1 VLGRHEYLAYQ
12 IAWRC
17 DYRLH
22 SGGSERDLKRGE
34 RAVLLEAINVDGL
47 SLTEQDAFSMSQ
59 AAVLLDQAR
68 AKGDMKALAAAL
80 DHNLE
85 LWVGLRALVSR
96 PEVRVSQNIQ
106 ENLTKL
112 ANYVADAT
120 MSHGVEIPEKTLDTL
135 INIDLQVS
143 EGLLEGKLNFER
155 KQLRSQ

>member
-1 VLGRHEYLAYQ
+1 
-12 IAWRC
+12 
-17 DYRLH
+17 
-22 SGGSERDLKRGE
+22 
-34 RAVLLEAINVDGL
+34 VLLEATNVDGL

-68 AKGDMKALAAAL
+68 AQGDMKALAAAL

-85 LWVGLRALVSR
+85 LWVGLRTLVSR
-96 PEVRVSQNIQ
+96 PEVRVSQNVQ

-143 EGLLEGKLNFER
+143 EGLLEGKLNIER
-155 KQLRSQ
+155 K

>member
-1 VLGRHEYLAYQ
+1 
-12 IAWRC
+12 
-17 DYRLH
+17 
-22 SGGSERDLKRGE
+22 
-34 RAVLLEAINVDGL
+34 VLLEATNVDGL

-68 AKGDMKALAAAL
+68 AQGDMKALAAAL

-85 LWVGLRALVSR
+85 LWVGLRTLVSR
-96 PEVRVSQNIQ
+96 PEVRVSQNVQ

-120 MSHGVEIPEKTLDTL
+120 MSYGVEIPEKTLDTL

-155 KQLRSQ
+155 KK

>member
-1 VLGRHEYLAYQ
+1 
-12 IAWRC
+12 
-17 DYRLH
+17 
-22 SGGSERDLKRGE
+22 
-34 RAVLLEAINVDGL
+34 VLLNSTKVEGL

-59 AAVLLDQAR
+59 AAILLDQAR

-85 LWVGLRALVSR
+85 LWVGIRTLVSR
-96 PEVRVSQNIQ
+96 PEVRVSQNVQ

-135 INIDLQVS
+135 ININLQVS
-143 EGLLEGKLNFER
+143 EGLLEGKLNLERSRER
-155 KQLRSQ
+155 KG